1 MSDLRTAEGRIT
13 SRKTEHLSEYV
24 VGLVER
30 WERQR
35 DVHYHDKWGEY
46 YRLWKGEWAAKDR
59 DRDSER
65 CRAIMP
71 AISQAVDSAVSEVEE
86 AIFGQERW
94 FDLDSDNPVTE
105 QDEGGPGRTMADNLL
120 YDLRNVK
127 SAISETVL
135 LAAIYG
141 TGIAKI
147 VIREEGAGI
156 RVELVPIE
164 PDEFVIDNGAK
175 TIEEAEGVAHC
186 FTLPYHVVLQRQRDG
201 IYEKV
206 DPRLGVEP
214 GDERHVDAN
223 VVHIIEYQGL
233 VPKGMLPD
241 VSDPAK
247 KLPYEDDLPVEALVT
262 VANRD
267 TVLRAVENPLLNKD
281 RGFIAFQWNT
291 DPNKFYG
298 IGIVEKGYWPQK
310 ILDGEVRARTDALAF
325 SVHPMMAINAAAAP
339 RGGDKNFTVRPGRN
353 IFLNGNPSDVL
364 QPVNFPPPDQ
374 QTYVQAQEMQRQI
387 EMATGQLQ
395 AATPFNANGRNETA
409 SGMSMMLGASIRRT
423 RRTMANIERNFIRPF
438 LRKTIER
445 FVEFDPRYQPIPV
458 EFKVMGSL
466 GMMAREFESMQLGQL
481 LNALPPGPAQFALL
495 RAVVDN
501 MSITNKQDVLRLLDL
516 LTAEALEPP
525 PPPPPDLGGEARML
539 SAQTRAQEV
548 QIESQFNQQKLQLES
563 AKLQLEALNSRRNNE
578 REVMRISVDAER
590 AESEDMARTAKGIL
604 DLAKAEAEEVGKQ
617 LTQYAE
623 DFKQATA
630 QPPAS
635 ESPGIDLSGIQLQID
650 ELKNTIE
657 ASAQASDGLSADDIA
672 PISIDRDGEGL
683 VTAINGRGVERDER
697 GLIVGIQ

>member
-35 DVHYHDKWGEY
+35 DVNYKDDWDEY
-46 YRLWKGEWAAKDR
+46 YRLWKGEWSAQDR

-65 CRAIMP
+65 CKAIMP

-94 FDLDSDNPVTE
+94 FDIDSDNPNTQ

-156 RVELVPIE
+156 RIELVPIE

-175 TIEEAEGVAHC
+175 TIEEAEGIAHC

-206 DPRLGVEP
+206 DPRIGVEP

-262 VANRD
+262 VANND

-310 ILDGEVRARTDALAF
+310 ILDGEVRARTDALAY

-339 RGGDKNFTVRPGRN
+339 RGADFKVRPGRN

-445 FVEFDPRYQPIPV
+445 FVEFDPRYQPIPF

-501 MSITNKQDVLRLLDL
+501 MSITNKQDVLRLLDV

-525 PPPPPDLGGEARML
+525 PPPPRDLGGEARML

-548 QIESQFNQQKLQLES
+548 HSESQFNQQKLQLES
-563 AKLQLEALNSRRNNE
+563 ARLQLEALNARRNNE

-590 AESEDMARTAKGIL
+590 AESDDVQKTSQAIL
-604 DLAKAEAEEVGKQ
+604 NLAKAEAEELGQ
-617 LTQYAE
+617 
-623 DFKQATA
+623 
-630 QPPAS
+630 
-635 ESPGIDLSGIQLQID
+635 QLQQYKKAVSEMPTSGKTNDGESID
-650 ELKNTIE
+650 ISKIQEELE
-657 ASAQASDGLSADDIA
+657 SLRQRVEQVPDGDGGLSSDDIS
-672 PISIDRDGEGL
+672 PIVIERNAEGL
-683 VTAINGRGVERDER
+683 VTSINGRAVQRNND
-697 GLIVGIQ
+697 GLIVEVN